1 MENKDMNNRPNE
13 RPFFSIV
20 MPVYN
25 GQKYIK
31 TMIES
36 IRRQSVTD
44 WELLVVDDCSTDQ
57 SRKIVAELA
66 EKDGRIRLIAMER
79 NAGVSHARN
88 LGIREAKGNYLW
100 LADADDLVEENLLE
114 KVQNSLRENPA
125 KLVIFGLIEE
135 YYDAQNVYAYSH
147 IVAHEEKRFKSKEEL
162 RPEMIRLEQE
172 TLYGYPWNKVYDLDY
187 LKSLSLEFQD
197 YQDAK
202 FIEDIAFNIVYCME
216 IDSLNILSCTPYH
229 YAKRLQG
236 NLTNEFVKDYFKFHK
251 KRIQMLYDQYE
262 AWDMLDLGVK
272 EILGSLYARYIL
284 SALQQNCDPKANMSH
299 RQRKNFCKA
308 LFAQKLYRNLI
319 PCAQAKDSKALQIVL
334 AALRLNKA
342 GVCLLMGRAV
352 YVIRKKLPML
362 YSKVK
367 SGR

>member
-44 WELLVVDDCSTDQ
+44 GELLVVDDCSTDQ

-202 FIEDIAFNIVYCME
+202 FIEDIAFNIAYCME